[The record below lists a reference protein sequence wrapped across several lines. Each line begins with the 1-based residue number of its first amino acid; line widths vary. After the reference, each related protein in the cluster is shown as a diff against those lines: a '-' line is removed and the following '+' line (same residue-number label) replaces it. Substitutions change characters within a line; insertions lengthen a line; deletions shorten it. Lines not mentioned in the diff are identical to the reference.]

1 MLEQHG
7 ELDRPVRTVE
17 FDSRAVQAESLFVA
31 VPGTQVDGH
40 DYLEKAI
47 EQGATA
53 LLVERMPRDRR
64 PELTYVRVARTQQEL
79 GRMMANFYDN
89 PAEELVMVGVTG
101 TNGKTT
107 VATLLHQ
114 LFTRLGVKTGL
125 VSTIRHKIGEED
137 FPSTHTTPDP
147 KQLHSLFRQMVE
159 KGCEICC
166 MEVSSHALHQGRTV
180 GIPFKAGLFT
190 NLSHDH
196 LDYHGTFKAYLQA
209 KKLLFDGLGKKSVAL
224 TNLDDRNGRVMVQN
238 TAAAVKTYSLR
249 SMADYRARLLENTFE
264 GLLLEIDGEQTWFRL
279 RGSFNASNLLLA
291 YATAVELGYEKEEV
305 LRALS
310 TVEGAEG
317 RFQVLRR
324 AVEQKTG
331 IVDYA
336 HTPDA
341 LKNVLQ
347 TIRDVSQGQNRVITV
362 VGCGGNRDRAKRPE
376 MARIATELSDKVIF
390 TSDNPRDEDP
400 EAILDE
406 MMAGVPPGVQP
417 LVLRITARR
426 EAIRTAVALS
436 QPGDVILVA
445 GKGHETYQEIKGT
458 RHPFDD
464 REILNEA
471 MNT

>member
-7 ELDRPVRTVE
+7 QLDREISSVE
-17 FDSRAVQAESLFVA
+17 FDSRAVQADSLFVA
-31 VPGTQVDGH
+31 VGGTRVDGH
-40 DYLEKAI
+40 DYLPAAE
-47 EQGATA
+47 ERGASA
-53 LLVERMPRDRR
+53 LLVERMPAERKDG
-64 PELTYVRVARTQQEL
+64 LTYLRVENSQAVL
-79 GRMMANFYDN
+79 GRAIANFYDN
-89 PAEELVMVGVTG
+89 PAEELVVVGVTG

-114 LFTRLGVKTGL
+114 LFTQMGVKAGL
-125 VSTIRHKIGEED
+125 VSTIRYQIGEEEL
-137 FPSTHTTPDP
+137 PSTHTTPDP
-147 KQLHSLFRQMVE
+147 KQLHQLFRQMVE
-159 KGCEICC
+159 AGCEVCF
-166 MEVSSHALHQGRTV
+166 MEVSSHALTQHRTA

-190 NLSHDH
+190 NLTHDH

-209 KKLLFDGLGKKSVAL
+209 KKLLFDGLGKRSVAIV
-224 TNLDDRNGRVMVQN
+224 NLDDRNGKVIVQN
-238 TAAAVKTYSLR
+238 TQAKVATYSLR
-249 SMADYRARLLENTFE
+249 SMADYRARILENTFD
-264 GLLLEIDGEQTWFRL
+264 GLLLEIDGEQVWFRL
-279 RGSFNASNLLLA
+279 RGSFNAYNLLVA
-291 YATAVELGYEKEEV
+291 YATAVELGYEDKEV
-305 LRALS
+305 LQALS
-310 TVEGAEG
+310 TVSGAEG
-317 RFQVLRR
+317 RFQIVDSPG
-324 AVEQKTG
+324 EQKTG

-347 TIRDVSQGQNRVITV
+347 TVRDVSQGQNRVITV

-376 MARIATELSDKVIF
+376 MARIATELSEKVIL

-406 MMAGVPPGVQP
+406 MMTGVTPESQAR
-417 LVLRITARR
+417 VLRITARR

-464 REILNEA
+464 REILREA

>member
-7 ELDRPVRTVE
+7 QLDREISSVE
-17 FDSRAVQAESLFVA
+17 FDSRAVQADSLFVA
-31 VPGTQVDGH
+31 VGGTRVDGH
-40 DYLEKAI
+40 DYLPAAE
-47 EQGATA
+47 ERGASA
-53 LLVERMPRDRR
+53 LLVERMPAERKDG
-64 PELTYVRVARTQQEL
+64 LTYLRVENSQAVL
-79 GRMMANFYDN
+79 GRAIANFYDN
-89 PAEELVMVGVTG
+89 PAEELVVVGVTG

-114 LFTRLGVKTGL
+114 LFTQMGVKAGL
-125 VSTIRHKIGEED
+125 VSTIRYQIGEEEL
-137 FPSTHTTPDP
+137 PSTHTTPDP
-147 KQLHSLFRQMVE
+147 KQLHQLFRQMVE
-159 KGCEICC
+159 AGCEVCF
-166 MEVSSHALHQGRTV
+166 MEVSSHALTQHRTA

-190 NLSHDH
+190 NLTHDH

-209 KKLLFDGLGKKSVAL
+209 KKLLFDGLGKRSVAIV
-224 TNLDDRNGRVMVQN
+224 NLDDRNGKVMVQN
-238 TAAAVKTYSLR
+238 TQAKVATYSLR
-249 SMADYRARLLENTFE
+249 SMADYRARILENTFD
-264 GLLLEIDGEQTWFRL
+264 GLLLEIDGEQVWFRL
-279 RGSFNASNLLLA
+279 RGSFNAYNLLVA
-291 YATAVELGYEKEEV
+291 YATAVELGYEDKEV
-305 LRALS
+305 LQALS
-310 TVEGAEG
+310 TVSGAEG
-317 RFQVLRR
+317 RFQIVGSPG
-324 AVEQKTG
+324 EQKTG

-347 TIRDVSQGQNRVITV
+347 TVRDVSQGQNRVITV

-376 MARIATELSDKVIF
+376 MARIATELSEKVIL

-406 MMAGVPPGVQP
+406 MMTGVTPESQAR
-417 LVLRITARR
+417 VLRITARR

-464 REILNEA
+464 REILREA